1 MGSPPDARLAGERV
15 EALLAQLRADPRA
28 ADVAEDLVRCLIDLY
43 GAGLA
48 RIAELVGPDT
58 LRELAD
64 DPLVESL
71 LLVHDLHPLDP
82 DARVQRA
89 LDRVRPYLGSH
100 AGGVRYLGI
109 DADGVVRLELEGTCH
124 GCPSSTVTVQQAI
137 EQAVRDAVPEASG
150 IHVAGVA
157 APAPLLQIGRPPQQF
172 LECPVEVR

>member
-15 EALLAQLRADPRA
+15 EALLAQLRTDPRP
-28 ADVAEDLVRCLIDLY
+28 ADVAEDIVRCLIDLY

-124 GCPSSTVTVQQAI
+124 GCPSSTVTVQHAI

>member
-1 MGSPPDARLAGERV
+1 MGGEQDARRAAERV
-15 EALLAQLRADPRA
+15 ETLLAQLHADPRA
-28 ADVAEDLVRCLIDLY
+28 AELAEELVRCLVELY

-48 RIAELVGPDT
+48 RIAELVGPGT
-58 LRELAD
+58 LGALAD

-109 DADGVVRLELEGTCH
+109 DGDGVVRLQLEGTCH

-137 EQAVRDAVPEASG
+137 EQAVRDAVPEATG
-150 IHVAGVA
+150 IDVEGVA